1 MEQEQREFLTRERL
15 DALERER
22 LREQRDLDARRQIQ
36 ELTDHLVQKL
46 PGEMRNGVCRMWKS
60 ARLRILP
67 KLRSVMEAV
76 RLERE
81 RLDAYYAERWQQR
94 EAEADAERARWASEV
109 HTSWKEQMSTMEQ
122 KVQELEAE
130 RERER
135 ESSQNIQ
142 RFHAGQVRDLRA
154 TLAQVQGRRATVTP
168 DLATNVR
175 SSVAQSPETATRSQ
189 ETDGVISGNAI
200 VAGQRQGTADLR
212 NTPEVAAPQR
222 RATLVQCSAD
232 TSGRTKH

>member
-1 MEQEQREFLTRERL
+1 MEQEQREFLARERL

-36 ELTDHLVQKL
+36 ELTDRLVHAEIARRDAERRMKDAEAHKTHGPTETQ
-46 PGEMRNGVCRMWKS
+46 GVTQS
-60 ARLRILP
+60 A
-67 KLRSVMEAV
+67 MEAV

-81 RLDAYYAERWQQR
+81 RLDATYAERWQQR

-122 KVQELEAE
+122 KVQALEAE

-154 TLAQVQGRRATVTP
+154 TLAQVQGRRATVTCDEAGERLNRP
-168 DLATNVR
+168 
-175 SSVAQSPETATRSQ
+175 
-189 ETDGVISGNAI
+189 GV
-200 VAGQRQGTADLR
+200 
-212 NTPEVAAPQR
+212 
-222 RATLVQCSAD
+222 
-232 TSGRTKH
+232 